1 MGIFHLH
8 LWGCFFYLLTAFQ
21 GMDGLGLA
29 GTILNG
35 KHLGHSSHSLIPD
48 LFGTSKISPIAC
60 PQMNMDL
67 PHWGLE
73 RLEESTEMTFGE
85 G

>member
-1 MGIFHLH
+1 
-8 LWGCFFYLLTAFQ
+8 
-21 GMDGLGLA
+21 MDGLGLA

-35 KHLGHSSHSLIPD
+35 KNLGHSLIPD
-48 LFGTSKISPIAC
+48 LVGTSKISPIAC